1 MGRPKCMLTQ
11 LTTQVF
17 SLIHQLST
25 STSTVSRF
33 SNSPSSRFS
42 NSPIL
47 QTPSADLDDDFG
59 TDLTR
64 EHFTHLL
71 EHCNI
76 ALSEV
81 EVDDAFA
88 YVGRS
93 QGNVVHLFDLWQAVR
108 ETSLNKLRSQISENR
123 LKQIEEEQKL
133 YKDDLGDDD
142 DTFINVLTVD
152 LNVNLKALT
161 SHERLESRRT
171 YVWDLYQN
179 LRTEAAN
186 ETTIGAEVVRALD
199 LVWKTKCEGVPAHE
213 FLEIATFKAAVEALM
228 NAWHEVLKEEKLGA
242 FKILH
247 SMMQGINVQS
257 LDKEGKRLIE
267 QLGKK
272 SAALMI
278 MCESSNEEDNKI
290 FWPAVE
296 DAFDKLTALKVRTHG
311 ARGLVDTM
319 TFALD
324 QGLKNNK
331 CRNAR
336 RIAAHLVDTACVE
349 GSCLPFVLSDDAIEK
364 IEKMA
369 GEDAAAK
376 LRNAKG
382 CDANLSSITTY
393 MRDHMNNEDAQIQ
406 GLALLKR
413 IQNKE
418 HLYDTKTLAGLEQ
431 AHTAETVIASMGTN
445 SIQVARSGCSVLLG
459 MIESSPKDGQL
470 QDALVSQIEGQLASL
485 LQILERFVEDEQ
497 VVREIVWIFT
507 AMAADESSRTVKILK
522 KEKAA
527 EIIQK
532 AGKVHAGNVEI
543 QTTTTNL
550 YQRLSQLTRR
560 GAIWSLQESA

>member
-1 MGRPKCMLTQ
+1 MGRPTCMLTQ

-33 SNSPSSRFS
+33 SNSTT
-42 NSPIL
+42 L

-59 TDLTR
+59 TNLTR
-64 EHFTHLL
+64 ELFTHLL
-71 EHCNI
+71 EHCNV

-88 YVGRS
+88 YVVRS
-93 QGNVVHLFDLWQAVR
+93 QGNVIHLFDLWQAVR
-108 ETSLNKLRSQISENR
+108 ETSLDNLRSQISANR
-123 LKQIEEEQKL
+123 IKQIEEEQKL
-133 YKDDLGDDD
+133 YTNDNSDDD
-142 DTFINVLTVD
+142 DNFINVLTLD
-152 LNVNLKALT
+152 LNVNLKAQT
-161 SHERLESRRT
+161 SEERLESRRT

-186 ETTIGAEVVRALD
+186 EKSIGADVVRALD
-199 LVWKTKCEGVPAHE
+199 LVWKTKCEGVPAHN
-213 FLEIATFKAAVEALM
+213 FLEIAKFKAALEALL

-242 FKILH
+242 FNILH
-247 SMMQGINVQS
+247 SMMQGIKSES

-267 QLGKK
+267 ELGKK

-349 GSCLPFVLSDDAIEK
+349 GSCLPFVLSDDAFEK

-376 LRNAKG
+376 LRYAKG
-382 CDANLSSITTY
+382 CDPNLSSITTY
-393 MRDHMNNEDAQIQ
+393 MHDHINNEDAQIQ

-413 IQNKE
+413 MQNKD
-418 HLYDTKTLAGLEQ
+418 HLYDTKTRARLEQ
-431 AHTAETVIASMGTN
+431 AQMAKTVIASMETN
-445 SIQVARSGCSVLLG
+445 SIHVARSGGILLLG
-459 MIESSPKDGQL
+459 MIESRPKDGQL

-485 LQILERFVEDEQ
+485 VQILERFVEDEK
-497 VVREIVWIFT
+497 VVAEIIWIFT
-507 AMAADESSRTVKILK
+507 AMAADEHSRTVKILK
-522 KEKAA
+522 NIKAA

-532 AGKVHAGNVEI
+532 AGKVHASNIEI
-543 QTTTTNL
+543 QTTTRNM
-550 YQRLSQLTRR
+550 YQQLTAVTRTDSGFSR
-560 GAIWSLQESA
+560 TDSG